1 MPWSGP
7 RSGYEKTSPLAVG
20 LKTWQ
25 PLSFHGN
32 RGKSPSSLSKGQSR
46 VEATKHKVLRLR
58 SHIARGIDD
67 VCFINLQLEGLSCY
81 TQRDHEQICGPGD
94 LAVVET
100 TEPFEIANC
109 RNFKLFCFAVPRYL
123 LPGNFSERPR
133 FFGINLGTKKPHY
146 DMF

>member
-1 MPWSGP
+1 MEWSAKRLRKDQPFGSWAEDLAAAFVPLEP
-7 RSGYEKTSPLAVG
+7 RKIAE
-20 LKTWQ
+20 Q
-25 PLSFHGN
+25 PFQGTI
-32 RGKSPSSLSKGQSR
+32 SR